1 MQLSLLSCDAICY
14 MIYQILAFHHFLR
27 EISTHTPHVYD
38 YLFIIVN
45 FEFDSEGNYN
55 PPIIHKDLKCDNI
68 FINGHQGEVKIGDLG
83 LTTFLERSNAKSVIA
98 TPWKNFNKKKE
109 AALKKR
115 KEGTLQVQ
123 NKQVEDP

>member
-1 MQLSLLSCDAICY
+1 MA
-14 MIYQILAFHHFLR
+14 R
-27 EISTHTPHVYD
+27 VKHTSASRKP
-38 YLFIIVN
+38 
-45 FEFDSEGNYN
+45 GNYN
-55 PPIIHKDLKCDNI
+55 PQIIHKDLKCDNI

-83 LTTFLERSNAKSVIA
+83 LATFLERSNAKSVIEPLSLELGNPSMKSQLKALAAVEA

>member
-1 MQLSLLSCDAICY
+1 MQEQEAKLKKTNSEGSFVSFSFLLPLNLMA
-14 MIYQILAFHHFLR
+14 R
-27 EISTHTPHVYD
+27 VKHTSASRKP
-38 YLFIIVN
+38 
-45 FEFDSEGNYN
+45 GNYN

-115 KEGTLQVQ
+115 KEGTLQGSQ
-123 NKQVEDP
+123 LFSASTN